1 MQPTQEM
8 IDDIYR
14 ERVRR
19 ARRMTVAE
27 KFLAGGDLFDD
38 VCERM
43 RAGIRSQ
50 FPHEDDAGVNRILKQ
65 RLARLRQVEEHGIYH
80 PAGTLDEQQ

>member
-1 MQPTQEM
+1 MEPTKEL
-8 IDDIYR
+8 IDGIDLDRIA
-14 ERVRR
+14 R
-19 ARRMTVAE
+19 ARQMSPGA
-27 KFLAGGDLFDD
+27 KFLAGGELFDD

-50 FPHEDDAGVNRILKQ
+50 FPNEDDAGVNRILKE

>member
-1 MQPTQEM
+1 MQPTQEL
-8 IDDIYR
+8 IDDIDR
-14 ERVRR
+14 ERILR
-19 ARRMTVAE
+19 ARQMTIAE
-27 KFLAGGDLFDD
+27 KFLAGGELFDD

-50 FPHEDDAGVNRILKQ
+50 FPYEDDAGVNRILKE
-65 RLARLRQVEEHGIYH
+65 RLTRLRQVEEHGIYH

>member
-1 MQPTQEM
+1 MQPTQEL
-8 IDDIYR
+8 IDDIDR
-14 ERVRR
+14 ERILR
-19 ARRMTVAE
+19 ARQMTIAE
-27 KFLAGGDLFDD
+27 KFLAGGELFDD

-50 FPHEDDAGVNRILKQ
+50 FPHEDDAGVNRILKE
-65 RLARLRQVEEHGIYH
+65 RLTRLRQVEEHGIYH

>member
-1 MQPTQEM
+1 MEPTKEL
-8 IDDIYR
+8 IDGI
-14 ERVRR
+14 ERDRIAR
-19 ARRMTVAE
+19 AREMSPGA
-27 KFLAGGDLFDD
+27 KFLAGGELFDD
-38 VCERM
+38 VCDRM

-65 RLARLRQVEEHGIYH
+65 RLDRLRLVEERGIYH

>member
-1 MQPTQEM
+1 MEPTKEL
-8 IDDIYR
+8 IDGIDRDRIA
-14 ERVRR
+14 R
-19 ARRMTVAE
+19 ARQMSSGA

-50 FPHEDDAGVNRILKQ
+50 FPHEDDVGVNRILKE
-65 RLARLRQVEEHGIYH
+65 RLARLRQVEEYGIYQ

>member
-1 MQPTQEM
+1 MQPTQEL
-8 IDDIYR
+8 IDDIDR
-14 ERVRR
+14 ERILR
-19 ARRMTVAE
+19 ARQMTIAE

-50 FPHEDDAGVNRILKQ
+50 FPHEDDAGVNRILKE
-65 RLARLRQVEEHGIYH
+65 RLTRLRQVEEHGIYH

>member
-1 MQPTQEM
+1 MQPTPTLIND
-8 IDDIYR
+8 IDR
-14 ERVRR
+14 ERISR
-19 ARRMTVAE
+19 AKRMTVAE
-27 KFLAGGDLFDD
+27 KFLAGGDLFDE

-50 FPHEDDAGVNRILKQ
+50 FPNEDDAGVKRILKE

>member
-14 ERVRR
+14 ERVLR

-50 FPHEDDAGVNRILKQ
+50 FPHEADAGVNRILKQ